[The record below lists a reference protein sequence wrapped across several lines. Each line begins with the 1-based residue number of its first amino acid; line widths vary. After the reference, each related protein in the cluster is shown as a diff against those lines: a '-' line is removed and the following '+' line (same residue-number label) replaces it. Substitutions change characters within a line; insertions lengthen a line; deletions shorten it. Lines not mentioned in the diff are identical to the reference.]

1 MKSLVQIFFFSLFLF
16 SISNAQIVVLDD
28 FEAGV
33 GRFNT
38 QTTYSGSTTG
48 ILGSIPAIDSST
60 AAIGT
65 KSLKVV
71 LIDDPVSTTD
81 WHVRLLSGT
90 GSPANNATLDS
101 VGWFGFWLKTN
112 KTYLKV
118 GVSVDAPP
126 APLGTE
132 KSDSLVV
139 MGDNLWHLYQ
149 WNFGDTTQ
157 WNPWAGAGTNGKLE
171 KPVSLDAIFFY
182 ATNDNAQNDT
192 AVVYLDH
199 VMFNPTGQVPVELVS
214 FNASV
219 DKNIVDL
226 RWITVTELNNKG
238 FEVQRRTNNSS
249 YETIAFVQG
258 KGTTTQV
265 NGYTYS
271 DVVNETGTYFYR
283 LRQVDFDGTYEYSNE
298 VMVNVLALPG
308 EYALAQNYP
317 NPFNPSTSIEFVLA
331 QAGSVNLSVFN
342 LLGEKV
348 AELVN
353 EVKDSGNHTLTFN
366 ANELSSGTYIYRL
379 SVNGNVISKKMT
391 LVK

>member
-1 MKSLVQIFFFSLFLF
+1 MKSLVQILFVSLCLFSL
-16 SISNAQIVVLDD
+16 SNAQIVVLDD
-28 FEAGV
+28 FELGV

-38 QTTYSGSTTG
+38 QTTFSGSTTG
-48 ILGSIPAIDSST
+48 ILSSIPAIDSST

-71 LIDDPVSTTD
+71 LIDDPSSSSD

-90 GSPANNATLDS
+90 GAPANNATLDS

-126 APLGTE
+126 SPLGTE

-139 MGDNLWHLYQ
+139 LGDNLWHLYQ

-182 ATNDNAQNDT
+182 ATNDNSQNDT

-226 RWITVTELNNKG
+226 RWITATELNNKG
-238 FEVQRRTNNSS
+238 FEVQRRANNSS

-271 DVVNETGTYFYR
+271 DVVNEIGTYFYR

-331 QAGSVNLSVFN
+331 QTGFVNLSVFN

-353 EVKDSGNHTLTFN
+353 EVKESGNHSLSFD
-366 ANELSSGTYIYRL
+366 ASKLSSGTYIYRL